1 MFNHLSIK
9 AKHNL
14 IVAVTLVG
22 LIVLGLITSV
32 QLTSI
37 EQLGEVR
44 QDIADVEKGVLTLRR
59 HEKDFL
65 TRLDPSYLDK
75 HASTASILN
84 ESLTKLRAD
93 MQTQGMNVSGVD
105 GLQQSVNDY
114 VASFNSLATLR
125 TDAGLTPKTGL
136 YGSLRDAVHQVEE
149 SLKAG
154 GDYELLY
161 QMLMLRRHEKDFM
174 LRLDA
179 KYVDR
184 FTQRIDDIV
193 PMLRERG
200 FNASVPLMQKYR
212 KDFLSL
218 ADKLKEIG
226 LTADSGV
233 SGEMR
238 QSIRESETSLETMA
252 TAAQTEASQLLSST
266 YQALFITFALII
278 AIIFA
283 ITKLISN
290 SICKPV
296 ISITERIQHISKDL
310 DLSQTVAHG
319 STDEL
324 GQMSTSFNHL
334 ITSLRE
340 TIDQVLRSSTTVDET
355 AIALRS
361 ITTSLN
367 TVTDEQEQEL
377 QSAVTCI
384 DEMSQTVHQVAR
396 NASDA
401 ADAVTSV
408 GKDISEGKKIADEA
422 RDAIQSLSND
432 ITNTSAAAQ
441 QLQKD
446 SESIAEILGVI
457 NGIAEQTN
465 LLALNAAIEAARAG
479 EQGRGFAVVADE
491 VRTLASRTQEST
503 ESIRSTL
510 EQFRSGTTQVVD
522 TVERSQAQS
531 TFGIEKT
538 TESAAILDRISEVML
553 SINDVNT
560 QVATAS
566 EQQSQVA
573 AEISQN
579 IHKINGLTQRCSE
592 EASKAEHEGNV
603 LSGLSKELAQ
613 KISRF
618 TL

>member
-22 LIVLGLITSV
+22 LIVLGLITSM
-32 QLTSI
+32 QLSSI
-37 EQLGEVR
+37 EHLGEVR
-44 QDIADVEKGVLTLRR
+44 QDISDVEKGVLTLRR

-65 TRLDPSYLDK
+65 ARLDPAYLDK
-75 HASTASILN
+75 HASTASSLT
-84 ESLTKLRAD
+84 ESLNKLKAD
-93 MQTQGMNVSGVD
+93 MQTLDMNASGVTT
-105 GLQQSVNDY
+105 LQQSLDGY
-114 VASFNSLATLR
+114 VASFNALAALR
-125 TDAGLTPKTGL
+125 TEAGLTPKTGL
-136 YGSLRDAVHQVEE
+136 YGSLRDAAHQVEE
-149 SLKAG
+149 SLKEG
-154 GDYELLY
+154 NDYELLY

-179 KYVDR
+179 KYIDR
-184 FTQRIDDIV
+184 FTDRVNDTI

-200 FNASVPLMQKYR
+200 FNASVPLMEKYR

-226 LTADSGV
+226 LSADSGV

-238 QSIRESETSLETMA
+238 QSIRESEASLETTA
-252 TAAQTEASQLLSST
+252 TAAQSEASRLLSTT
-266 YQALFITFALII
+266 YQALFITFALIV
-278 AIIFA
+278 AVIFA

-290 SICKPV
+290 GICKPV

-310 DLSQTVAHG
+310 DLSQTVTHG

-340 TIDQVLRSSTTVDET
+340 TINQVLRSSSTVDE
-355 AIALRS
+355 AAMALRS

-408 GKDISEGKKIADEA
+408 GKDISKGKKIADEA
-422 RDAIQSLSND
+422 RDAIQSLSKD

-538 TESAAILDRISEVML
+538 TESAAILDRISEVMF

-560 QVATAS
+560 QVATAA

-579 IHKINGLTQRCSE
+579 IHKINGLTQQCSE

>member
-14 IVAVTLVG
+14 IVAVTLAG

-37 EQLGEVR
+37 EHLGEVR

-65 TRLDPSYLDK
+65 TRLDPVYLDK
-75 HASTASILN
+75 HASTASILT
-84 ESLTKLRAD
+84 EGLTELRAD

-184 FTQRIDDIV
+184 FTQRIDDTV

>member
-32 QLTSI
+32 QLSSI

-65 TRLDPSYLDK
+65 TRLDPAYLDK
-75 HASTASILN
+75 HANTASILT
-84 ESLTKLRAD
+84 EGLTKLRAD
-93 MQTQGMNVSGVD
+93 MQTEGMNTSGVD
-105 GLQQSVNDY
+105 NLQQSVNDY
-114 VASFNSLATLR
+114 VASFNSLANLR
-125 TDAGLTPKTGL
+125 TDAGLTPQTGL

-174 LRLDA
+174 LRLDT

-184 FTQRIDDIV
+184 FTQRIDDTV

-266 YQALFITFALII
+266 YQALFITFAVII

>member
-44 QDIADVEKGVLTLRR
+44 QDIADVEQGVLTLRR

-75 HASTASILN
+75 HASTASILT

-174 LRLDA
+174 LRLDT

-184 FTQRIDDIV
+184 FTQRIDDTV

-266 YQALFITFALII
+266 YQALFITFAVII

-310 DLSQTVAHG
+310 DLPQTVAHG

>member
-22 LIVLGLITSV
+22 LIVLGLITSM
-32 QLTSI
+32 QLSSI
-37 EQLGEVR
+37 EHLGEVR
-44 QDIADVEKGVLTLRR
+44 QDISDVEKGVLTLRR

-65 TRLDPSYLDK
+65 ARLDPAYLDK
-75 HASTASILN
+75 HASTASCLT
-84 ESLTKLRAD
+84 ESLNKLKAD
-93 MQTQGMNVSGVD
+93 MQTLDMNASGVTT
-105 GLQQSVNDY
+105 LQQSLDGY
-114 VASFNSLATLR
+114 VASFNALAALR
-125 TDAGLTPKTGL
+125 TEAGLTPKTGL
-136 YGSLRDAVHQVEE
+136 YGSLRDAAHQVEE
-149 SLKAG
+149 SLKEG
-154 GDYELLY
+154 NDYELLY

-179 KYVDR
+179 KYIDR
-184 FTQRIDDIV
+184 FTDRVNDTI

-200 FNASVPLMQKYR
+200 FNASVPLMEKYR

-226 LTADSGV
+226 LSADSGV

-238 QSIRESETSLETMA
+238 QSIRESEASLETTA
-252 TAAQTEASQLLSST
+252 TAAQSEASRLLSTT
-266 YQALFITFALII
+266 YQALFITFALIV
-278 AIIFA
+278 AVIFA

-290 SICKPV
+290 GICKPV

-310 DLSQTVAHG
+310 DLSQTVTHG

-340 TIDQVLRSSTTVDET
+340 TINQVLRSSSTVDE
-355 AIALRS
+355 AAMALRS

-408 GKDISEGKKIADEA
+408 GKDISKGKKIADEA
-422 RDAIQSLSND
+422 RDAIQSLSKD

-579 IHKINGLTQRCSE
+579 IHKINGLTQQCSE

>member
-44 QDIADVEKGVLTLRR
+44 QDIADVEQGVLTLRR

-184 FTQRIDDIV
+184 FTQRIDDTV

-266 YQALFITFALII
+266 YQALFITFAVII

>member
-14 IVAVTLVG
+14 IVAATIAG

-32 QLTSI
+32 QLSSI
-37 EQLGEVR
+37 EHLGEVR
-44 QDIADVEKGVLTLRR
+44 QDISDVEKGVLTLRR

-65 TRLDPSYLDK
+65 ARLDPAYLDK
-75 HASTASILN
+75 HASTASSLT
-84 ESLTKLRAD
+84 ESLNKLKAD
-93 MQTQGMNVSGVD
+93 MQTLDMNTSGVTT
-105 GLQQSVNDY
+105 LQQSLDGY
-114 VASFNSLATLR
+114 VASFNALAALR
-125 TDAGLTPKTGL
+125 TEAGLTPKTGL

-154 GDYELLY
+154 NDYELLY

-179 KYVDR
+179 KYIDR
-184 FTQRIDDIV
+184 FTNRIDDTI

-200 FNASVPLMQKYR
+200 FNASVPLMEKY
-212 KDFLSL
+212 KTDFLSL
-218 ADKLKEIG
+218 ANKLTEIG

-238 QSIRESETSLETMA
+238 QSVSASEDSLDAMA
-252 TAAQTEASQLLSST
+252 TATNNEASQLLSTT

-278 AIIFA
+278 AVIFA

-296 ISITERIQHISKDL
+296 INITERIQHISRDL
-310 DLSQTVAHG
+310 DLSQVIAHG
-319 STDEL
+319 ASDEL

-340 TIDQVLRSSTTVDET
+340 TIDQVLRSSSTVDE
-355 AIALRS
+355 AAMALRS

-401 ADAVTSV
+401 ADSVTSV
-408 GKDISEGKKIADEA
+408 GKDIKEGKRIADEA
-422 RDAIQSLSND
+422 RDAIQGLSND

-510 EQFRSGTTQVVD
+510 EQFRSGTTQVVE

-538 TESAAILDRISEVML
+538 TESAAILDRISEVMF

-560 QVATAS
+560 QVATAA

>member
-14 IVAVTLVG
+14 IVAATLAG
-22 LIVLGLITSV
+22 LILLGLITSV

-37 EQLGEVR
+37 EHLGEVR
-44 QDIADVEKGVLTLRR
+44 QDIADVENGVLTLRR

-65 TRLDPSYLDK
+65 ARLDPSYLDK
-75 HASTASILN
+75 HASTAATLSD
-84 ESLTKLRAD
+84 SLTRLRAD
-93 MQTQGMNVSGVD
+93 MNALDMETSAVD
-105 GLQQSVNDY
+105 SLRQSLDGY
-114 VASFNSLATLR
+114 ISSFNTLAALR
-125 TDAGLTPKTGL
+125 TEAGLTPETGL

-149 SLKAG
+149 SLKTG
-154 GDYELLY
+154 NDYELLY
-161 QMLMLRRHEKDFM
+161 QMLMLRRHEKDLM

-179 KYVDR
+179 KYIDR
-184 FTQRIDDIV
+184 FTNRINDTM

-200 FNASVPLMQKYR
+200 FNASVPLMEKY
-212 KDFLSL
+212 KADFLALS
-218 ADKLKEIG
+218 DKLKAIG

-238 QSIRESETSLETMA
+238 QSVSESEDGLEVMA
-252 TAAQTEASQLLSST
+252 TAAKSETSSLLSAT

-278 AIIFA
+278 AIMIA

-296 ISITERIQHISKDL
+296 ITITERIQHISKDL
-310 DLSQTVAHG
+310 DLSQTLAHG
-319 STDEL
+319 SSDEL
-324 GQMSTSFNHL
+324 GKMSSSFNHL
-334 ITSLRE
+334 INSLRE
-340 TIDQVLRSSTTVDET
+340 TIDQVLKSSSTVDE
-355 AIALRS
+355 AAVALRS
-361 ITTSLN
+361 ITASLN
-367 TVTDEQEQEL
+367 NVTDEQEQEL

-408 GKDISEGKKIADEA
+408 GKDIKEGKKIADEA
-422 RDAIQSLSND
+422 RDAIQGLSND

-510 EQFRSGTTQVVD
+510 EQFRAGTTQVVE

-560 QVATAS
+560 QVATAA

-579 IHKINGLTQRCSE
+579 IHKINGLTQQCSE

-613 KISRF
+613 KLSRF

>member
-22 LIVLGLITSV
+22 LIVLGLITSM
-32 QLTSI
+32 QLSSI
-37 EQLGEVR
+37 EHLGEVR
-44 QDIADVEKGVLTLRR
+44 QDISDVEKGVLTLRR

-65 TRLDPSYLDK
+65 ARLDPAYLDK
-75 HASTASILN
+75 HASTASSLT
-84 ESLTKLRAD
+84 ESLNKLKAD

-114 VASFNSLATLR
+114 VASFNALAALR
-125 TDAGLTPKTGL
+125 TEAGLTPKTGL
-136 YGSLRDAVHQVEE
+136 YGSLRDAAHQVEE
-149 SLKAG
+149 SLKEG
-154 GDYELLY
+154 NDYELLY

-179 KYVDR
+179 KYIDR
-184 FTQRIDDIV
+184 FTDRVNDTI

-200 FNASVPLMQKYR
+200 FNASVPLMEKYR

-226 LTADSGV
+226 LSADSGV

-238 QSIRESETSLETMA
+238 QSIRESEASLETTA
-252 TAAQTEASQLLSST
+252 TAAQSEASRLLSTT
-266 YQALFITFALII
+266 YQALFITFALIV
-278 AIIFA
+278 AVIFA

-290 SICKPV
+290 GICKPV

-310 DLSQTVAHG
+310 DLSQTVTHG

-340 TIDQVLRSSTTVDET
+340 TINQVLRSSSTVDE
-355 AIALRS
+355 AAMALRS

-408 GKDISEGKKIADEA
+408 GKDISKGKKIADEA
-422 RDAIQSLSND
+422 RDAIQSLSKD

-538 TESAAILDRISEVML
+538 TESAAILDRISEVMF

-560 QVATAS
+560 QVATAA

-579 IHKINGLTQRCSE
+579 IHKINGLTQQCSE

>member
-32 QLTSI
+32 QLSSI
-37 EQLGEVR
+37 EHLGEVR
-44 QDIADVEKGVLTLRR
+44 QDISDVEKGVLTLRR

-65 TRLDPSYLDK
+65 ARLDPAYLDK
-75 HASTASILN
+75 HASTASSLT
-84 ESLTKLRAD
+84 ESLNKLKAD
-93 MQTQGMNVSGVD
+93 MQTLDMNASGVTT
-105 GLQQSVNDY
+105 LQQSLDGY
-114 VASFNSLATLR
+114 VASFNALAALR
-125 TDAGLTPKTGL
+125 TEAGLTPKTGL
-136 YGSLRDAVHQVEE
+136 YGSLRDAAHQVEE
-149 SLKAG
+149 SLKEG
-154 GDYELLY
+154 NDYELLY

-179 KYVDR
+179 KYIDR
-184 FTQRIDDIV
+184 FTDRVNDTI

-200 FNASVPLMQKYR
+200 FNASVPLMEKYR

-226 LTADSGV
+226 LSADSGV

-238 QSIRESETSLETMA
+238 QSIRESEASLETTA
-252 TAAQTEASQLLSST
+252 TAAQSEASRLLSTT
-266 YQALFITFALII
+266 YQALFITFALIV
-278 AIIFA
+278 AVIFA

-290 SICKPV
+290 GICKPV

-310 DLSQTVAHG
+310 DLSQTVTHG

-324 GQMSTSFNHL
+324 GQMSTSLNHL

-340 TIDQVLRSSTTVDET
+340 TINQVLRSSSTVDE
-355 AIALRS
+355 AAMALRS

-408 GKDISEGKKIADEA
+408 GKDISKGKKIADEA
-422 RDAIQSLSND
+422 RDAIQSLSKD

-560 QVATAS
+560 QVATAA

-579 IHKINGLTQRCSE
+579 IHKINGLTQQCSE

>member
-44 QDIADVEKGVLTLRR
+44 QDIADVEQGVLTLRR

-174 LRLDA
+174 LRLDT

-184 FTQRIDDIV
+184 FTQRIDDTV

>member
-75 HASTASILN
+75 HASTASILT

-340 TIDQVLRSSTTVDET
+340 TIDQVLRSSTTVGET

>member
-184 FTQRIDDIV
+184 FTQRIDDTV

-266 YQALFITFALII
+266 YQALFITFAVII

>member
-22 LIVLGLITSV
+22 LIVLGLITSM
-32 QLTSI
+32 QLSSI
-37 EQLGEVR
+37 EHLGEVR
-44 QDIADVEKGVLTLRR
+44 QDISDVEKGVLTLRR

-65 TRLDPSYLDK
+65 ARLDPAYLDK
-75 HASTASILN
+75 HASTASSLT
-84 ESLTKLRAD
+84 ESLNKLKAD
-93 MQTQGMNVSGVD
+93 MQTLDMNASGVTT
-105 GLQQSVNDY
+105 LQQSLDGY
-114 VASFNSLATLR
+114 VASFNALAALR
-125 TDAGLTPKTGL
+125 TEAGLTPKTGL
-136 YGSLRDAVHQVEE
+136 YGSLRDAAHQVEE
-149 SLKAG
+149 SLKEG
-154 GDYELLY
+154 NDYELLY

-179 KYVDR
+179 KYIDR
-184 FTQRIDDIV
+184 FTDRVNDTI

-200 FNASVPLMQKYR
+200 FNASVPLMEKYR

-226 LTADSGV
+226 LSADSGV

-238 QSIRESETSLETMA
+238 QSIRESEASLETTA
-252 TAAQTEASQLLSST
+252 TAAQSEASRLLSTT
-266 YQALFITFALII
+266 YQALFITFALIV
-278 AIIFA
+278 AVIFA

-290 SICKPV
+290 GICKPV

-310 DLSQTVAHG
+310 DLSQTVTHG

-340 TIDQVLRSSTTVDET
+340 TINQVLRSSSTVDE
-355 AIALRS
+355 AAMALRS

-408 GKDISEGKKIADEA
+408 GKDISKGKKIADEA
-422 RDAIQSLSND
+422 RDAIQSLSKD

-579 IHKINGLTQRCSE
+579 IHKINGLTQQCSE

>member
-14 IVAVTLVG
+14 IVAVTLAG

-37 EQLGEVR
+37 EHLGEVR

-65 TRLDPSYLDK
+65 TRLDPAYLDK
-75 HASTASILN
+75 HANTASTLA
-84 ESLTKLRAD
+84 ESLTKLKAD
-93 MQTQGMNVSGVD
+93 MQTEGMETSGVD
-105 GLQQSVNDY
+105 SLQQSVNGY
-114 VASFNSLATLR
+114 IASFNSLATLR

-184 FTQRIDDIV
+184 FTQRIDDTL

-200 FNASVPLMQKYR
+200 FNASVPLMEKYR

-266 YQALFITFALII
+266 YQALFITFGLII

-355 AIALRS
+355 AVALRS

-422 RDAIQSLSND
+422 RDVIQSLSND

>member
-44 QDIADVEKGVLTLRR
+44 QDIADVEQGVLTLRR

-174 LRLDA
+174 LRLDT

-184 FTQRIDDIV
+184 FTQRIDDTV

-266 YQALFITFALII
+266 YQALFITFAVII

>member
-44 QDIADVEKGVLTLRR
+44 QDIADVEQGVLTLRR

-184 FTQRIDDIV
+184 FTQRIDDTV

-266 YQALFITFALII
+266 YQALFITFAVII

-340 TIDQVLRSSTTVDET
+340 TIDQVLRSSITVDET

-408 GKDISEGKKIADEA
+408 GKDISKGKKIADEA
-422 RDAIQSLSND
+422 RDAIQSLSKD

-560 QVATAS
+560 QVATAA

-579 IHKINGLTQRCSE
+579 IHKINGLTQQCSE